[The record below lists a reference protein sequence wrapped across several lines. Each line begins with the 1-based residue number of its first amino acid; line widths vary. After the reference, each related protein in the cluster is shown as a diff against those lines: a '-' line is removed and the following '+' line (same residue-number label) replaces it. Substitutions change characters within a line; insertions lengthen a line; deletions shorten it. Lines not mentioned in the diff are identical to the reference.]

1 MITDQQTNK
10 VYFSKLLQTDTR
22 FKNTYREV
30 LAILKDRNIEY
41 DFLPKTKDIWARDYM
56 PVQVSENKFVE
67 FRYDPDYLQ
76 GNSEDKER
84 RELKTY
90 PDMVCDA
97 IGLKTIKS
105 DIILDGGNV
114 VKSDNTVIMTGKVVW
129 ENERRYTEKQLVE
142 ALKNLFEVE
151 KVVLIPW
158 DEECEY
164 GHADGMLRFIG
175 QDKVLISGFY
185 QTADKGFQEDILRC
199 LEQEGIT
206 WEWLRCSEKESEKNI
221 SYINFLQTKDLIIV
235 PKLNRKEDKMAFEEI
250 SKHFPDYASRRNI
263 FNADARDI
271 EKYSGAFNCISWTV
285 LKKNQ
290 HR

>member
-10 VYFSKLLQTDTR
+10 VYFSKLLETDKR
-22 FKNTYREV
+22 FKNTFSEV
-30 LAILKDRNIEY
+30 YAILKDKSIQY
-41 DFLPKTKDIWARDYM
+41 AFLPHTKDIWARDYM
-56 PVQVSENKFVE
+56 PVQVSKNKFVE

-76 GNSEDKER
+76 GNSENEES

-97 IGLKTIKS
+97 IGKKTIKS

-114 VKSDNTVIMTGKVVW
+114 IKSDNAVIMADKVVW

-164 GHADGMLRFIG
+164 GHADGMLRFIDK
-175 QDKVLISGFY
+175 DKVLISGFY
-185 QTADKGFQEDILRC
+185 ETVDKAFKEDLLWC
-199 LEQEGIT
+199 LKQEGIA
-206 WEWLRCSEKESEKNI
+206 WEWLRCANKESERNI
-221 SYINFLQTKDLIIV
+221 SYINFLQTKDLIII
-235 PKLNRKEDKMAFEEI
+235 PKLNRKEDKVAFEEI
-250 SKHFPDYASRRNI
+250 SRHFPEYATDKNI
-263 FNADARDI
+263 FMADARDI
-271 EKYSGAFNCISWTV
+271 EKYGGAFNCISWSI
-285 LKKNQ
+285 LE
-290 HR
+290 